1 MHIIIGTVSALFILM
16 ILVLVHEGGH
26 FFAARALG
34 VRVNEFA
41 IGMGPVLLHKKRKNT
56 EFSVRLVPIGG
67 YVAMDEDSSADA
79 NDKAAFNNKP
89 WWARTIILMAGPFM
103 NFVLAVIVIAGLITY
118 MGTSVSNQVERV
130 TDASPAFEAGMLA
143 GDVITAVDGKAVS
156 DDNEA
161 ALYLQAASKTSDNVE
176 ITVDRNGKEKLFKLG
191 FQVSDDGSKLIGIR
205 FENNHNPVVGL
216 SRSFKQSVEIEKQI
230 FKVLA
235 DLITGK
241 GSVKDVSGPVGLV
254 TIVDQV
260 SRTGIFNM
268 LYLMALLS
276 LNLGLINILPFP
288 ALDGGRILFV
298 FIRAVTGKV
307 ITDEIESKF
316 HFAGIMILFMFMI
329 LITFKDIKTLIT
341 G

>member
-79 NDKAAFNNKP
+79 DDKAAFNNKP

-143 GDVITAVDGKAVS
+143 GDMITAVDGKAVS

-176 ITVDRNGKEKLFKLG
+176 ITVDRNGKEKLFKLR
-191 FQVSDDGSKLIGIR
+191 FKVSDDGSKLIGIR

>member
-56 EFSVRLVPIGG
+56 EFSVRLIPIGG

-79 NDKAAFNNKP
+79 DDKAAFNTKP
-89 WWARTIILMAGPFM
+89 WWAKTIILMAGPFM

-118 MGTSVSNQVERV
+118 MGTSVSNQVEHV

-143 GDVITAVDGKAVS
+143 GDMITAVDGKAVS

-176 ITVDRNGKEKLFKLG
+176 ITVDRNGKEKLFKLR
-191 FQVSDDGSKLIGIR
+191 FKVSDDGSKLIGIR

>member
-1 MHIIIGTVSALFILM
+1 MHIIIGTISALFILM

-67 YVAMDEDSSADA
+67 YVAMDEDNSADED
-79 NDKAAFNNKP
+79 DKAAFNNKP
-89 WWARTIILMAGPFM
+89 WWARIIILMAGPFM

-161 ALYLQAASKTSDNVE
+161 ALYLQAASKNSDNVE

-298 FIRAVTGKV
+298 FIRTVTGKV

>member
-56 EFSVRLVPIGG
+56 EFSVRLIPIGG

-79 NDKAAFNNKP
+79 DDKAAFNNKP

-298 FIRAVTGKV
+298 FIRTVTGKV

>member
-56 EFSVRLVPIGG
+56 EFSVRLIPIGG

-79 NDKAAFNNKP
+79 DDKAAFNNKP

-103 NFVLAVIVIAGLITY
+103 NFILAVIVIAGLITY
-118 MGTSVSNQVERV
+118 MGTSVSNQVEHV

-143 GDVITAVDGKAVS
+143 GDMITAVDGKAVS

-176 ITVDRNGKEKLFKLG
+176 ITVDRNGKEKLFKLR
-191 FQVSDDGSKLIGIR
+191 FKVSDDGSKLIGIR

>member
-79 NDKAAFNNKP
+79 DDKAAFNNKP

-103 NFVLAVIVIAGLITY
+103 NFVLAVIVIAGLIIY

>member
-79 NDKAAFNNKP
+79 DDKAAFNNKP

-216 SRSFKQSVEIEKQI
+216 SRSFKQSAEIEKQI

>member
-79 NDKAAFNNKP
+79 DDKAAFNNKP

-143 GDVITAVDGKAVS
+143 GDMITAIDGKAVS

>member
-56 EFSVRLVPIGG
+56 EFSVRLIPIGG

-79 NDKAAFNNKP
+79 DDKAAFNNKP

-118 MGTSVSNQVERV
+118 MGTSVSNQVEHV

-143 GDVITAVDGKAVS
+143 GDMITAVDGKAVS

-176 ITVDRNGKEKLFKLG
+176 ITVDRNGKEKLFKLR
-191 FQVSDDGSKLIGIR
+191 FKVSDDGSKLIGIR

>member
-79 NDKAAFNNKP
+79 DDKAAFNNKP

>member
-79 NDKAAFNNKP
+79 DDKAAFNNKP
-89 WWARTIILMAGPFM
+89 WWARTIILIAGPFM

-143 GDVITAVDGKAVS
+143 GCL
-156 DDNEA
+156 
-161 ALYLQAASKTSDNVE
+161 LYTSPSPRD
-176 ITVDRNGKEKLFKLG
+176 TR
-191 FQVSDDGSKLIGIR
+191 
-205 FENNHNPVVGL
+205 
-216 SRSFKQSVEIEKQI
+216 
-230 FKVLA
+230 
-235 DLITGK
+235 
-241 GSVKDVSGPVGLV
+241 
-254 TIVDQV
+254 
-260 SRTGIFNM
+260 
-268 LYLMALLS
+268 
-276 LNLGLINILPFP
+276 
-288 ALDGGRILFV
+288 
-298 FIRAVTGKV
+298 
-307 ITDEIESKF
+307 
-316 HFAGIMILFMFMI
+316 
-329 LITFKDIKTLIT
+329 
-341 G
+341 